1 MKFEILN
8 PFILMLFVIFKLNT
22 CAFGW
27 IKTSSFSIKSTG
39 FIKAPGQKQRISFV
53 HGGRVLKMIHIE
65 TMDSV

>member
-27 IKTSSFSIKSTG
+27 IKTSFLDKSTG
-39 FIKAPGQKQRISFV
+39 FFQYSRSETKECKFV
-53 HGGRVLKMIHIE
+53 
-65 TMDSV
+65 

>member
-27 IKTSSFSIKSTG
+27 IKTSFLYKSIFYYYKR
-39 FIKAPGQKQRISFV
+39 A
-53 HGGRVLKMIHIE
+53 E
-65 TMDSV
+65 TKNWMSMSVVGNIL